1 MSPDEIKDYLSK
13 HYPSLK
19 AEPLKYGWS
28 FWFDPPQGGAN
39 SSRIIRA
46 NQSGSN
52 VKTYVK
58 LSVSSRHEEKMEQR
72 FVENAAHLRSLVD
85 TEIALYLKHYAKS
98 VRK

>member
-1 MSPDEIKDYLSK
+1 MSPDEIKDYLSE

-19 AEPLKYGWS
+19 AEPLEYGWS

-46 NQSGSN
+46 KRSSSN
-52 VKTYVK
+52 STTYVK
-58 LSVSSRHEEKMEQR
+58 LSVSSRLKKKVEQR

-85 TEIALYLKHYAKS
+85 TEISLYFKHYAKN